1 MIRLWKKQRNLFKQI
16 SFYMKIAGPRGPAI
30 IFENSFCK
38 QKNARPMNV
47 FLGGVNYVSKIILTI
62 NYNIDHNP

>member
-1 MIRLWKKQRNLFKQI
+1 MTKLWKKQKSLSKLI
-16 SFYMKIAGPRGPAI
+16 LFYMTIAGPRGPAI

-38 QKNARPMNV
+38 QKNARPKNV

-62 NYNIDHNP
+62 

>member
-16 SFYMKIAGPRGPAI
+16 SFYMKIAGPSCPAV

>member
-1 MIRLWKKQRNLFKQI
+1 MT
-16 SFYMKIAGPRGPAI
+16 IAGPRGPAI

-38 QKNARPMNV
+38 QNKTKKNARPMNV

-62 NYNIDHNP
+62 

>member
-1 MIRLWKKQRNLFKQI
+1 
-16 SFYMKIAGPRGPAI
+16 MKIAGPQGPAI
-30 IFENSFCK
+30 IFKNSFCK

-62 NYNIDHNP
+62 NYNIEHNSWNVNGFS